1 MNSKRLKQF
10 TVLLVED
17 EKKLASLLKDA
28 VGNYF
33 YDFETAQNGEE
44 GIEKFL
50 LLKPDIVIT
59 DITMPKMTGLQ
70 MASKIKEINE
80 NIPIIILSAFSDTDK
95 LINAIDVG
103 VVKYFIKPFDPDELL
118 EYIDKLTL
126 QMQSKIIQLYGGYSF
141 NKATASL
148 YKDQKYIHLS
158 KKERLFI
165 GLLLEA
171 DTNDSWQ
178 SKIITNKF
186 IKNTLW
192 GNQEITDAGIR
203 AFIKR
208 LRAKTSKNLIKNIKG
223 KGYKIELN

>member
-28 VGNYF
+28 IGNYF
-33 YDFETAQNGEE
+33 YN
-44 GIEKFL
+44 
-50 LLKPDIVIT
+50 LKPDIVIT

-118 EYIDKLTL
+118 EYIDKLTR
-126 QMQSKIIQLYGGYSF
+126 QMQSKIIQLLKQIQMTHCRVKLSQM
-141 NKATASL
+141 SL
-148 YKDQKYIHLS
+148 LKIRSGAIK
-158 KKERLFI
+158 RLQMQGF
-165 GLLLEA
+165 GLLLK
-171 DTNDSWQ
+171 D
-178 SKIITNKF
+178 
-186 IKNTLW
+186 
-192 GNQEITDAGIR
+192 
-203 AFIKR
+203 
-208 LRAKTSKNLIKNIKG
+208 
-223 KGYKIELN
+223 

>member
-1 MNSKRLKQF
+1 MNNKRLKQF

-28 VGNYF
+28 IGNYF
-33 YDFETAQNGEE
+33 YNFQTAQNGEE

-118 EYIDKLTL
+118 EYIDKLTR
-126 QMQSKIIQLYGGYSF
+126 QMQSKIIQLYDGYAF

-148 YKDQKYIHLS
+148 YKNQKYIYLS
-158 KKERLFI
+158 KKERLFV

-171 DTNDSWQ
+171 DTNDSLQ
-178 SKIITNKF
+178 SKIITNEF

-192 GNQEITDAGIR
+192 SNQEITDAGIR

-223 KGYKIELN
+223 KGYKIELA